1 MVSMTGWR
9 TRHGRTDPDHGGT
22 AGDGLAQASAGDAS
36 SGRGRPGDS
45 PGGEPPDRMGARLR
59 AAAQAFRH
67 RAQQGPVPR
76 GASPRPTDPRDI
88 QAPGGSGEPREFR
101 GEPGERPRAPGEFP
115 GERGAAAAEPR
126 EIAAG
131 PRPIPAP
138 PRGIPAG
145 RGPAEPQVP
154 GFLQRAAAWS
164 WRLLL
169 VGLLIYVVFRLAS
182 TLRLVVLPCVAAL
195 LLTALLQPLTA
206 RLRRAGLPRL
216 AATWCTVL
224 AAVIVLAGLA
234 TLAATRVS
242 ADYPTLSNEVK
253 HTAHQVQLSLAGG
266 PFHISSK
273 RLQELSSQLVK
284 FLSQHKSQVAGT
296 VLTGGKIFLELL
308 TGLVLMLF
316 VTFFLLK
323 DGERIWTWLVK
334 GLSPEARQRADNAAA
349 AAWMALTNYVRG
361 TTAVAAIH
369 AVFIGLALWIL
380 GVPLLVPLIILVF
393 LAAYVPLVGILV
405 AGALAILV
413 TLGTRGWIA
422 AVILLAIF
430 LAENQIESHLLQPLV
445 VGRIVRLHPLAI
457 ILVLAVGGVI
467 AGIAGAI
474 VAVPAAASI
483 SYAWPYLRR
492 DQPGRP
498 GPGGDAG
505 PPGAPGPADGA
516 IPADRTW
523 QADETPPAD
532 ETRPADTPL
541 GNGPARGDGPAPG
554 DGVLPGDRML
564 PGSEAL
570 PGDAAVWGG

>member
-9 TRHGRTDPDHGGT
+9 TRHGKTDPDHGDT
-22 AGDGLAQASAGDAS
+22 ARDGLAQAPAGDSS
-36 SGRGRPGDS
+36 SGPGRPAAT
-45 PGGEPPDRMGARLR
+45 PEGEPP
-59 AAAQAFRH
+59 
-67 RAQQGPVPR
+67 R
-76 GASPRPTDPRDI
+76 GFL
-88 QAPGGSGEPREFR
+88 GESR
-101 GEPGERPRAPGEFP
+101 
-115 GERGAAAAEPR
+115 
-126 EIAAG
+126 
-131 PRPIPAP
+131 
-138 PRGIPAG
+138 PAG
-145 RGPAEPQVP
+145 PQVP
-154 GFLQRAAAWS
+154 GLLQRAAAWS

-169 VGLLIYVVFRLAS
+169 VGLLIYVAFRVAS
-182 TLRLVVLPCVAAL
+182 TLRLVVLPCIAAL

-206 RLRRAGLPRL
+206 RLRRAGLPGL

-224 AAVIVLAGLA
+224 AAVIVLAGLT

-242 ADYPTLSNEVK
+242 ADYPALSIEVK
-253 HTAHQVQLSLAGG
+253 HTAHQVQVSLAGA
-266 PFHISSK
+266 PFHISSR
-273 RLQELSSQLVK
+273 RLQELSSQLVT

-334 GLSPEARQRADNAAA
+334 GLSPQARQRADNAGA
-349 AAWMALTNYVRG
+349 AAWAALVNYVRG

-413 TLGTRGWIA
+413 TLGTKGWIA

-430 LAENQIESHLLQPLV
+430 LAENQLESHLLQPLV

-474 VAVPAAASI
+474 VAVPAAASL

-492 DQPGRP
+492 GQPGQP
-498 GPGGDAG
+498 GPPGRAG
-505 PPGAPGPADGA
+505 PPAGQGP
-516 IPADRTW
+516 
-523 QADETPPAD
+523 
-532 ETRPADTPL
+532 
-541 GNGPARGDGPAPG
+541 GNGAARAG
-554 DGVLPGDRML
+554 
-564 PGSEAL
+564 
-570 PGDAAVWGG
+570 